1 MWLHIPSTCS
11 PCSPA
16 PEASTSESDSLC
28 QMLERC
34 ATWRGKSTPARFWRR
49 VCKTARWMRHLSG
62 LTSEPSTAS
71 RGVGLWISSLQARR
85 ASPTPS
91 PESEQATPMI
101 DHGAT
106 AADRSITSCA
116 SSGKSSQL
124 SFFSKTSPTG
134 SEVHSDGLSRCEEN
148 FDDWVT
154 RSVELSS
161 SVQATLGRRI
171 GESECSFWPT
181 AVETDG
187 KASGSRSLPG
197 SGAHPGTSLTDKIQ
211 NWPTPD
217 ANAMTRDNR
226 SPSDGAAVR
235 PLLAKLVQTWPTP
248 RAEDSECCGAHR
260 GVPDTLKAAT
270 ALWPTPKTPTG
281 GAESAERKQEL
292 GRTESGGGDL
302 QAVAQMWPTP
312 QVRDEKNPRTRP
324 RAERP
329 HNPSN
334 LGDEAPLWPSPKTT
348 DWRSGLV
355 SDETASKNSRPLC
368 EAVCRSSL
376 QDPPTETCGPKSSS
390 DGPTSLPL
398 WPTQREKYQE
408 RLPGERTND
417 YWQRMTDYERE
428 HGINPCT
435 EQWPTPQAYSPG
447 DSRLP
452 FQTPLDRAVRP
463 ELATKTGP
471 SQGENSKRRLNV
483 LFVEWLMSWPIGWSG
498 CAPLATGSFR
508 SWWQSHS
515 SRCFVLSR

>member
-11 PCSPA
+11 PCSPE
-16 PEASTSESDSLC
+16 PEDSTSESDSLY
-28 QMLERC
+28 QTLERS

-49 VCKTARWMRHLSG
+49 ACKTARWMRLLSG
-62 LTSEPSTAS
+62 PTSAPSTAA
-71 RGVGLWISSLQARR
+71 RGVEQWISSLQALR
-85 ASPTPS
+85 ASRTPS
-91 PESEQATPMI
+91 PGSARATPMI

-124 SFFSKTSPTG
+124 SFFSRTSPTG
-134 SEVHSDGLSRCEEN
+134 SEVHSDGSSRCEEN

-161 SVQATLGRRI
+161 SVRATLERRT
-171 GESECSFWPT
+171 SENASSFWPT

-187 KASGSRSLPG
+187 KASGSRSSPG
-197 SGAHPGTSLTDKIQ
+197 SGAHPGTSMTDKIQ

-217 ANAMTRDNR
+217 AGAMTRDNR
-226 SPSDGAAVR
+226 SPSEGAAVR

-260 GVPDTLKAAT
+260 GVPDTLKSAT
-270 ALWPTPKTPTG
+270 QGWQTPGSDSFRGRGGNRKDEAGLDRQARMWPTPQTRDEKNPRTRPREERPHNPANLGDEAVLWPTPRTPTG

-292 GRTESGGGDL
+292 GRTESGGDL
-302 QAVAQMWPTP
+302 QAAAQ
-312 QVRDEKNPRTRP
+312 
-324 RAERP
+324 
-329 HNPSN
+329 
-334 LGDEAPLWPSPKTT
+334 LWPNPKTT

-355 SDETASKNSRPLC
+355 SDETATKNSRPLC

-376 QDPPTETCGPKSSS
+376 QDQPTETSGPPSSS

-398 WPTQREKYQE
+398 WPT
-408 RLPGERTND
+408 
-417 YWQRMTDYERE
+417 
-428 HGINPCT
+428 
-435 EQWPTPQAYSPG
+435 PQGHSPG
-447 DSRLP
+447 DSRQP

-471 SQGENSKRRLNV
+471 STSENSKRRLNV
-483 LFVEWLMSWPIGWSG
+483 LFVEWLMSLPLGWSG
-498 CAPLATGSFR
+498 CEPLATGSFR
-508 SWWQSHS
+508 SWLRSHS